1 MSEFTVH
8 SVAGSPFG
16 RAVLATLE
24 EKAAPYR
31 LSPVIPGTMRSPE
44 HLSRH
49 PFGRVPVLVHD
60 SFSLYETQA
69 IMRYL
74 DRVLP
79 TPALTPGDCKAAA
92 RMDQAMN
99 VNDWYLFQGVANVI
113 GFQRVVKPRLLGL
126 APDEAAIEA
135 AMPQAHAV
143 FKELARLLGEQPYF
157 AGDAVS
163 LADLLIAP
171 QLAFFTQ
178 TPEWSVLSAP
188 HANLVAWLAR
198 MEARPSFQATTWDRV
213 AEMAKAA

>member
-1 MSEFTVH
+1 MSEFTVY
-8 SVAGSPFG
+8 SIPGSPFG
-16 RAVLATLE
+16 RAVLAMLE
-24 EKAAPYR
+24 EKAAAYR
-31 LSPVIPGTMRSPE
+31 LLPVAPGTFRSPE
-44 HLSRH
+44 HLARH
-49 PFGRVPVLVHD
+49 PFGRVPVLEHNG
-60 SFSLYETQA
+60 FSLYESQA
-69 IMRYL
+69 ILRYL

-79 TPALTPGDCKAAA
+79 APALTPGDCKAAA

-99 VNDWYLFQGVANVI
+99 VNDWYLFQGVASVI
-113 GFQRVVKPRLLGL
+113 AFHRVVGPRLMGL

-135 AMPQAHAV
+135 AMPKAHTV
-143 FKELARLLGEQPYF
+143 FTELARLLGEQRYF
-157 AGDAVS
+157 TGDTVS

-178 TPEWSVLSAP
+178 TPEWSVLAAP